1 MRAHHF
7 LGIAAVIV
15 LGFVLQQLLF
25 GSPIAEAEMPA
36 PQMDVMQMHREHPAM
51 EGMKV
56 DRIHD
61 RSTVFTDQE

>member
-15 LGFVLQQLLF
+15 LRFVLQQLLF

-36 PQMDVMQMHREHPAM
+36 PQMDVMQMHRNTQLWKA
-51 EGMKV
+51 
-56 DRIHD
+56 
-61 RSTVFTDQE
+61 